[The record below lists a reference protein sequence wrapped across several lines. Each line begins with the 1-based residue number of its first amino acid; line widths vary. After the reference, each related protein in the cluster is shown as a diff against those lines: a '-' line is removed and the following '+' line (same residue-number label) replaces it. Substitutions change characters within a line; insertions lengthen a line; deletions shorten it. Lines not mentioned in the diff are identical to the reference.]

1 MRPQTVNA
9 MPKAVFFNKEKIT
22 KAVIDLIRTDGSENL
37 TSRAIGKRL
46 GCSVSPL
53 FREYKNMEEIHAD
66 ARKAAEKI
74 FTDYLADSVNY
85 EPAFKEFGIRLI
97 RFSKEEPNLFHYL
110 FLEKSGSSE
119 VAHAIALECLK
130 QTAASFEL
138 TPEQTEQIFD
148 QEWTFACGLA
158 MLCNKHPEVYTDER
172 ISLMLSTQ
180 FMAQVTLIK
189 SGRNVINI
197 EPKKK

>member
-1 MRPQTVNA
+1 

-22 KAVIDLIRTDGSENL
+22 KAVIDLIRTDGSETL
-37 TSRAIGKRL
+37 TSRAIGKKL

-53 FREYKNMEEIHAD
+53 FREYKNMEDIHGD

-74 FTDYLADSVNY
+74 FTDYLADSVLY
-85 EPAFKEFGIRLI
+85 DPAFKEFGIRLI

-110 FLEKSGSSE
+110 FLEKGGSGE

-130 QTAASFEL
+130 QTAATFGL
-138 TPEQTEQIFD
+138 TPEQTEQIFE

-158 MLCNKHPEVYTDER
+158 MLCNKNPEDYPAER
-172 ISLMLSTQ
+172 ISQMLSAQ
-180 FMAQVTLIK
+180 FMAQLTLIK
-189 SGRNVINI
+189 SGRQVINI
-197 EPKKK
+197 EPKIK